1 MKIVLIEDRQTRQEL
16 FALEFEFRF
25 EQYSDIL
32 DNIILD
38 NFSKLASD
46 IIDHSFDLSQY
57 SIIISHKSVQ
67 IEDRK
72 DSNNIIISRLKEYCK
87 KHNKILVLFSGG
99 NPISY
104 YDNSEFEL
112 LELNSK
118 VFYSQNLSLF
128 LDATRNNN
136 QNILM
141 LCYGENWKLNIIS
154 NILEK
159 TNIFIHKSIDED
171 IDYNEFISFIDMQKL
186 NNFDTTFYNMKVE
199 EGWVYLSEII
209 RFRNS
214 IYSYF
219 DSLNE
224 NININETLNK
234 VLIHNNNTFDL
245 NSFKNRI
252 RFKMDN
258 KGDIDS
264 YISNDIIKQLKEKD
278 CEKIYIKDNLS
289 SNYLELYGLRV
300 AFHIRLSSN
309 LNEKKYLPII
319 IISDFTREILM
330 RFSELANIFFTKN
343 IFLIS
348 NTNDDFKKID
358 KNDIP
363 PMSKY
368 DYQINFLNK
377 IKIEPPQ
384 DYISQHSIANEWS
397 IYRWGEFLK
406 VDSLAIKKNKAKIE
420 DMLYFKYLVS
430 KNPIEITKGI
440 KFAAKSPQASGKIL
454 YIEDQWNE
462 GWSDIFN
469 KYFSESKNIDFDTF
483 EYQYKDKNKFTILK
497 DIKNEIVLK
506 NPDIVLLDLRLTQ
519 NDHDHIR
526 TLQDIERLTGIK
538 VLNTIKTINK
548 GIQVIMIT
556 ASNQT
561 LILEKLYSFGIL
573 GYIKKEHPSDISV
586 NTKDHFIKLNDLIED
601 GFKNKYLKDIWTIQ
615 NNILNFKMFT
625 NNSNDKINDI
635 KLDVNSIF
643 EILDSKMKSSNNLA
657 IITFTKILENIS
669 SLYINEYTMRYKD
682 DDTNVG
688 IYDYKENIVYDFDN
702 EKWYKNTQNR
712 IHNIVYEKL
721 NLTQK
726 DIHIDI
732 CELINCRNYLAHPNE
747 KKPQGCNLIT
757 EPSDYYILKWFNII
771 KNILNVM

>member
-1 MKIVLIEDRQTRQEL
+1 L
-16 FALEFEFRF
+16 
-25 EQYSDIL
+25 
-32 DNIILD
+32 
-38 NFSKLASD
+38 
-46 IIDHSFDLSQY
+46 
-57 SIIISHKSVQ
+57 
-67 IEDRK
+67 
-72 DSNNIIISRLKEYCK
+72 
-87 KHNKILVLFSGG
+87 
-99 NPISY
+99 
-104 YDNSEFEL
+104 
-112 LELNSK
+112 
-118 VFYSQNLSLF
+118 
-128 LDATRNNN
+128 
-136 QNILM
+136 
-141 LCYGENWKLNIIS
+141 
-154 NILEK
+154 
-159 TNIFIHKSIDED
+159 
-171 IDYNEFISFIDMQKL
+171 
-186 NNFDTTFYNMKVE
+186 
-199 EGWVYLSEII
+199 
-209 RFRNS
+209 
-214 IYSYF
+214 
-219 DSLNE
+219 
-224 NININETLNK
+224 NINI
-234 VLIHNNNTFDL
+234 
-245 NSFKNRI
+245 
-252 RFKMDN
+252 
-258 KGDIDS
+258 
-264 YISNDIIKQLKEKD
+264 
-278 CEKIYIKDNLS
+278 
-289 SNYLELYGLRV
+289 
-300 AFHIRLSSN
+300 
-309 LNEKKYLPII
+309 
-319 IISDFTREILM
+319 
-330 RFSELANIFFTKN
+330 
-343 IFLIS
+343 
-348 NTNDDFKKID
+348 
-358 KNDIP
+358 
-363 PMSKY
+363 
-368 DYQINFLNK
+368 K
-377 IKIEPPQ
+377 IKI
-384 DYISQHSIANEWS
+384 N
-397 IYRWGEFLK
+397 L
-406 VDSLAIKKNKAKIE
+406 
-420 DMLYFKYLVS
+420 
-430 KNPIEITKGI
+430 
-440 KFAAKSPQASGKIL
+440 
-454 YIEDQWNE
+454 
-462 GWSDIFN
+462 
-469 KYFSESKNIDFDTF
+469 
-483 EYQYKDKNKFTILK
+483 
-497 DIKNEIVLK
+497 
-506 NPDIVLLDLRLTQ
+506 LLDLRLTQ